1 MEESPRKIFSVSE
14 SEAGDEV
21 EDNEDLYD
29 TCRAYGLL
37 LHASG
42 VIQSP
47 EHEDAS
53 QEVYI
58 NIPPHYQYHDNS
70 FLLTSSSYVAHCC
83 IGMCYSTISCSI

>member
-1 MEESPRKIFSVSE
+1 MRRMEESLRKIFSVSE

-53 QEVYI
+53 QEVYTSMMI
-58 NIPPHYQYHDNS
+58 YHRGASLGELHTD
-70 FLLTSSSYVAHCC
+70 LPIGHCTKQDF
-83 IGMCYSTISCSI
+83 SVTHK